1 MSTNVYSQKI
11 KYSSE
16 TVEVDGEVEETLS
29 KFGILTSAN
38 YPEDYPS
45 SHDSEQEIRV
55 AEGNTIKFRFTDF
68 NTERKYDFVEITDG
82 DGTILVRESGKRAL
96 DWTAGPEYSVS
107 KTNRVL
113 VRFHTDG
120 DTQRYGWRL
129 EWTERKL
136 GI

>member
-1 MSTNVYSQKI
+1 M
-11 KYSSE
+11 
-16 TVEVDGEVEETLS
+16 S
-29 KFGILTSAN
+29 KFGVLTSPN

-55 AEGNTIKFRFTDF
+55 ATGSTIKFRFTDF
-68 NTERKYDFVEITDG
+68 NTERRYDYVEITDG
-82 DGTILVRESGKRAL
+82 DGTNLVPAPGGRESGNRAL
-96 DWTAGPEYSVS
+96 DWTAGPEYTVS

-136 GI
+136 AT